1 MKSPHE
7 KYAKELN
14 SRFTI
19 KKIESGELWLE
30 DFESTG
36 ELTGPVLVSE
46 EISSLCRVGWTV
58 VLRIGKIGD
67 KWRIINSKAVYP
79 VTEYWLSNPFS
90 ILIFSFSQSNVLDTL
105 KERLN
110 TAFSDLDH
118 NQSVGL

>member
-1 MKSPHE
+1 MTDDDYETIDKRVKELKADLPAAVEASGLISEYAVKSPHG
-7 KYAKELN
+7 KYDKELN

-67 KWRIINSKAVYP
+67 KWRILESGNMYP
-79 VTEYWLSNPFS
+79 
-90 ILIFSFSQSNVLDTL
+90 
-105 KERLN
+105 
-110 TAFSDLDH
+110 
-118 NQSVGL
+118 

>member
-1 MKSPHE
+1 MEASGLISEYAVKSPHE

-36 ELTGPVLVSE
+36 ELTGPVFVSE

-67 KWRIINSKAVYP
+67 KWRIIDSKVVYP
-79 VTEYWLSNPFS
+79 VTEY
-90 ILIFSFSQSNVLDTL
+90 
-105 KERLN
+105 
-110 TAFSDLDH
+110 
-118 NQSVGL
+118 